1 MQLPDVP
8 EEQAIATVHR
18 AMELGINH
26 YETARGYGA
35 SEEILGRALRSF
47 DRASFILTTKITP
60 KHYQNYQQCIEESL
74 TRLQVDYLDNFD
86 IHGINNEEQVEWV
99 FKKGG
104 ALEAV
109 HQAMSEGLIRHVG
122 FSSHGQLEIILRV
135 IETQAF
141 ESVNLHY
148 YYFNQRNLPAL
159 RRAGELD
166 MGGLI
171 ISPTDKGGQLHRPSQ
186 SLRELTAP
194 YHPITINHRFLFSH
208 PEVTTV
214 TVGAA
219 HPDEFAP
226 HLRALETGGP
236 LTEETLMSR
245 WLTKDHENVI
255 PAEAGIQNAGKGL
268 DSHFRGNDGQLGVL
282 SSEEQE
288 IIARLDSQYKKL
300 GNTFC
305 TLCHK
310 CLPCP
315 ERINIPE
322 VLRLRNLAI
331 AFDMVD
337 FGRYRYKMFEN
348 ADHWFGGRKA
358 IYCTKCNDC
367 LPRCPEKLDIPAL
380 LMEAHEMLYRE
391 EGKRKWSD

>member
-1 MQLPDVP
+1 M
-8 EEQAIATVHR
+8 
-18 AMELGINH
+18 
-26 YETARGYGA
+26 AR
-35 SEEILGRALRSF
+35 LR
-47 DRASFILTTKITP
+47 
-60 KHYQNYQQCIEESL
+60 
-74 TRLQVDYLDNFD
+74 VDYLDNFD
-86 IHGINNEEQVEWV
+86 IHGINTEEQVEWAL
-99 FKKGG
+99 KKGG

-109 HQAMSEGLIRHVG
+109 QQAMSEGLIRHVG
-122 FSSHGQLEIILRV
+122 FSSHGQLEIILKV
-135 IETQAF
+135 IETGEF

-148 YYFNQRNLPAL
+148 YYFNQRNLLAL

-166 MGGLI
+166 MGVLI
-171 ISPTDKGGQLHRPSQ
+171 ISPTDKGGQLHRPPQ
-186 SLRELTAP
+186 YLRDLTAP
-194 YHPITINHRFLFSH
+194 YHPITINHRFLLSH
-208 PEVTTV
+208 REVTTV

-226 HLRALETGGP
+226 HLKALETDGP
-236 LTEETLMSR
+236 LTEEER
-245 WLTKDHENVI
+245 
-255 PAEAGIQNAGKGL
+255 
-268 DSHFRGNDGQLGVL
+268 
-282 SSEEQE
+282 E

-305 TLCHK
+305 TLCHQ

-331 AFDMVD
+331 AFEMVE

-358 IYCTKCNDC
+358 VYCTKCKHC
-367 LPRCPEKLDIPAL
+367 LPRCPERLDIPAL
-380 LMEAHEMLYRE
+380 LMEAHKMLYRE

>member
-18 AMELGINH
+18 AMALGINH
-26 YETARGYGA
+26 YETARGYGS
-35 SEEILGRALRSF
+35 SEEVLGRALRSF
-47 DRASFILTTKITP
+47 DRSSLILTTKITP
-60 KHYQNYQQCIEESL
+60 KHYQDYRQCIEESL
-74 TRLQVDYLDNFD
+74 TRLQVGYLDNFD

-109 HQAMSEGLIRHVG
+109 QKAMSEGLIRHVG
-122 FSSHGQLEIILRV
+122 FSSHGQLEIILKV
-135 IETQAF
+135 IETGEF

-166 MGGLI
+166 MGVLI
-171 ISPTDKGGQLHRPSQ
+171 ISPTDKGGQLHRSPQ
-186 SLRELTAP
+186 YLTNLTAP
-194 YHPITINHRFLFSH
+194 HHPITVNHRFLLSH

-226 HLRALETGGP
+226 HLKAVEADGP
-236 LTEETLMSR
+236 LTEEER
-245 WLTKDHENVI
+245 
-255 PAEAGIQNAGKGL
+255 
-268 DSHFRGNDGQLGVL
+268 
-282 SSEEQE
+282 E
-288 IIARLDSQYKKL
+288 IIARLDSQYEKL

-305 TLCHK
+305 TLCHQ

-315 ERINIPE
+315 EKINIPE

-331 AFDMVD
+331 AFDMIE

-367 LPRCPEKLDIPAL
+367 LPRCPERLDIPAL
-380 LMEAHEMLYRE
+380 LMEAHKMLYRE

>member
-1 MQLPDVP
+1 MQLPDVQ

-18 AMELGINH
+18 AIELGINH
-26 YETARGYGA
+26 YETARGYGS
-35 SEEILGRALRSF
+35 SEEILGRALKGFERS
-47 DRASFILTTKITP
+47 SFILTTKITP
-60 KHYQNYQQCIEESL
+60 KHYGNYRRYIEESL
-74 TRLQVDYLDNFD
+74 TRLQVEYIDNFD
-86 IHGINNEEQVEWV
+86 IHGINKEEHIDWT
-99 FKKGG
+99 FRKGG

-109 HQAMSEGLIRHVG
+109 RQAMSEGLIRHAG
-122 FSSHGQLEIILRV
+122 FSSHGPLDTILKV
-135 IETQAF
+135 IDTGEF
-141 ESVNLHY
+141 ESVNVHY

-159 RRAGELD
+159 KRAAELD
-166 MGGLI
+166 MGALI
-171 ISPTDKGGQLHRPSQ
+171 ISPTDKGGQLHKAPGY
-186 SLRELTAP
+186 LKKLTYP
-194 YHPITINHRFLFSH
+194 YHPITINHRFLLSH

-226 HLRALETGGP
+226 HLQALEKEGP
-236 LTEETLMSR
+236 LTEEER
-245 WLTKDHENVI
+245 K
-255 PAEAGIQNAGKGL
+255 
-268 DSHFRGNDGQLGVL
+268 
-282 SSEEQE
+282 
-288 IIARLDSQYKKL
+288 IIDRLDSQYRKL
-300 GNTFC
+300 GSTLC

-315 ERINIPE
+315 EQINIPE

-331 AFDMVD
+331 AFDMKE

-367 LPRCPEKLDIPAL
+367 LPRCPERLNIPAL
-380 LMEAHEMLYRE
+380 LLETHEMLHRE